1 VKAIKNFFLCWFFTA
16 CFMLYL
22 AFSLLIT
29 MPFRFVFSRESF
41 EWSKEHEA
49 ERFVEAMLEF
59 TLEFRE
65 KVILKHWSDT

>member
-16 CFMLYL
+16 YFVLFL
-22 AFSLLIT
+22 TFSLLIA
-29 MPFRFVFSRESF
+29 MPFRFIFNRKTF

-49 ERFVEAMLEF
+49 EIFVEAMLEV
-59 TLEFRE
+59 TLAFRE